1 METTSVGYYIV
12 GKYVQVFIKEHGL
25 VTGLV
30 NEYIPLVETYELVFD
45 FGTTY
50 MKLEP
55 PVYVLNGP
63 VVTKM
68 YDTDSDDEL
77 QAAADRLLAQPA
89 EDGWIKPTEAL
100 LAAKEQSP
108 FFWPSAGAGKLSVAD
123 EDGWFQPNKF
133 LLQAKAR
140 PSIKDGG
147 DVVHVPCKTTLVKAI
162 ITDPVDPM
170 SEDEDDDED
179 YVAKV
184 KELMAKTGKKV
195 SCKALR
201 AICTEHELWSED
213 LVKRT
218 ATVPKMKEALIR
230 FLKTGEKGAKSEQT
244 QKAEETKNAMAAF
257 LKLANVLAIT
267 SKIRNFNPK
276 NRAHA
281 ERFMEQ
287 YREQNGKGTI
297 RSRKST

>member
-63 VVTKM
+63 VVTKV
-68 YDTDSDDEL
+68 YDTDSDDDLE
-77 QAAADRLLAQPA
+77 AAADRLLAQPA

-123 EDGWFQPNKF
+123 EDGWFKPNKF

-147 DVVHVPCKTTLVKAI
+147 DVVHVPCKTTLVNAI
-162 ITDPVDPM
+162 IADPVEAM
-170 SEDEDDDED
+170 SDEGDDDDEEEE
-179 YVAKV
+179 VSVPFGAEEIREMKQ
-184 KELMAKTGKKV
+184 KEL
-195 SCKALR
+195 R
-201 AICTEHELWSED
+201 AHCVTYGITVHGL
-213 LVKRT
+213 
-218 ATVPKMKEALIR
+218 TVPKMKEALMDK
-230 FLKTGEKGAKSEQT
+230 FGLEGSNVSDHQQKVEEKR
-244 QKAEETKNAMAAF
+244 KATAAF
-257 LKLANVLAIT
+257 FQLPIVVAIIST
-267 SKIRNFNPK
+267 ISNFNPK
-276 NRAHA
+276 NPRHA
-281 ERFMEQ
+281 ELFMKE
-287 YREQNGKGTI
+287 YRKKEGKGTA
-297 RSRKST
+297 RSRK

>member
-68 YDTDSDDEL
+68 YDTDSEDDLE
-77 QAAADRLLAQPA
+77 AAADRLLAQPA

-123 EDGWFQPNKF
+123 ENGWFQPNIF
-133 LLQAKAR
+133 LQRERHR

-147 DVVHVPCKTTLVKAI
+147 DVVHVPCKTTLVNAI
-162 ITDPVDPM
+162 IADPVEAM
-170 SEDEDDDED
+170 SDEGDDDDEEEE
-179 YVAKV
+179 VSVPFGAEEIREMKQ
-184 KELMAKTGKKV
+184 KEL
-195 SCKALR
+195 R
-201 AICTEHELWSED
+201 AHCVTYGITVHGL
-213 LVKRT
+213 
-218 ATVPKMKEALIR
+218 TVPKMKEALMDKFGLEGSTLSPYQQKIEESSKATAI
-230 FLKTGEKGAKSEQT
+230 FFQLASVVAIISKTRGFDP
-244 QKAEETKNAMAAF
+244 N
-257 LKLANVLAIT
+257 
-267 SKIRNFNPK
+267 

-281 ERFMEQ
+281 ESFMKEYKKQ
-287 YREQNGKGTI
+287 HGKGLT
-297 RSRKST
+297 RSQNST

>member
-63 VVTKM
+63 VVTQM

-123 EDGWFQPNKF
+123 EDGWFQPNIF
-133 LLQAKAR
+133 LQRERHR
-140 PSIKDGG
+140 PSINDGG
-147 DVVHVPCKTTLVKAI
+147 DVVHVPCKTTLVDAI
-162 ITDPVDPM
+162 ITD
-170 SEDEDDDED
+170 SLSGDEDDDEEMSTPFTAED
-179 YVAKV
+179 IRMMKQ
-184 KELMAKTGKKV
+184 KELRQKCVEYNILTYPYDKTIYN
-195 SCKALR
+195 S
-201 AICTEHELWSED
+201 
-213 LVKRT
+213 
-218 ATVPKMKEALIR
+218 VPKMKEALMDK
-230 FLKTGEKGAKSEQT
+230 FGLEGSNLSDYQ
-244 QKAEETKNAMAAF
+244 QKVVESSNALDAF
-257 LKLANVLAIT
+257 LKLTNVVAIIST
-267 SKIRNFNPK
+267 ISNFNPK
-276 NRAHA
+276 NEAHA
-281 ERFMEQ
+281 KSFMEQ
-287 YREQNGKGTI
+287 YRKKHGKFKGPTRSQN
-297 RSRKST
+297 ST